1 MALGAIQ
8 AITAAGIT
16 PNWQTPLA
24 TENIASGGVAL
35 RLHVK
40 NSGSSGTVTPQD
52 PGSTPA
58 GNVAASAAVTI
69 PASTGDKVIFLPAAL
84 YNPSTG
90 FTSVVFATGT
100 FTAWVTYD

>member
-16 PNWQTPLA
+16 PNWQTPAA
-24 TENIASGGVAL
+24 TENIASGGL
-35 RLHVK
+35 PIRLHVK

-52 PGSTPA
+52 PGLTAA
-58 GNVAASAAVTI
+58 GNVATNAAVTI
-69 PASTGDKVIFLPAAL
+69 PATTGEKMIFLPAAL

-100 FTAWVTYD
+100 FTAWVSYD